1 MLEWAPLVKET
12 VDEGEGEGNK
22 GKGAGIFVLE
32 GQNTASE

>member
-1 MLEWAPLVKET
+1 MSYDALVKET

>member
-1 MLEWAPLVKET
+1 MGYDALVKET

-22 GKGAGIFVLE
+22 EKGAGIFVLE

>member
-1 MLEWAPLVKET
+1 MGYDALVKET